1 MTGSR
6 ELVERAE
13 RAIAASSRTS
23 TTPPGRTEPRREPT
37 GRAAPERI
45 EAINQ
50 VFALFR
56 LNYHNQYYAAFPDAE
71 QLRQIKK
78 LWLES
83 LADYGISQLL
93 AGVKRAIE
101 GSEYLPTLNR
111 MHRCCREAAADLGL
125 PPARAAYEEA
135 CAAPSPKAAQPWSH
149 AAVYLAG
156 RDSGWFT
163 LSSKPETATWPLF
176 RDHYERYRA
185 RVLAGETLELPPV
198 PALEKDRGTPLSNE
212 EQLAQLR
219 QLRRTLDL

>member
-23 TTPPGRTEPRREPT
+23 TTPPGQTEAGGGRTT
-37 GRAAPERI
+37 RAAPERV

-71 QLRQIKK
+71 QLKQIKK
-78 LWLES
+78 LWLDS
-83 LADYGISQLL
+83 LADYGVSQLL
-93 AGVKRAIE
+93 GGAKRAIE
-101 GSEYLPTLNR
+101 GSEYLPTLHR
-111 MHRCCREAAADLGL
+111 MHQCCREAAADLGL

-135 CAAPSPKAAQPWSH
+135 CAAHSPKAAQPWSH

-156 RDSGWFT
+156 RDSGWFA
-163 LSSKPETATWPLF
+163 LASKPEGLTWPLF
-176 RDHYERYRA
+176 REHYEGYCA

-198 PALEKDRGTPLSNE
+198 PALEQDRGTPLSAE
-212 EQLAQLR
+212 EQLVQLR
-219 QLRRTLDL
+219 QLRRELDL